1 MVIGNGLI
9 ANQFFDYD
17 NNNVIFFASGVS
29 NSLECDKQEFLK
41 EQNLIEKT
49 INNNPDKLIVY
60 FSTCSIYDSSKY
72 KSPYVLHKLHMEE
85 IIRESK
91 INYLIFRVSCAVGNG
106 GNPNLLMNYLINK
119 FRKSLPIVIHKN
131 ASRNLIDVEDVRN
144 ITLKYIDNLVYNQ
157 IVNVAY
163 VENFQITEII
173 DNIEEVF
180 DQDVTKEVLDLGE
193 HYSIYI
199 KDLNYKFEILDKNK
213 YLRNM
218 ILKYYMDK

>member
-17 NNNVIFFASGVS
+17 NENVIFFASGVS
-29 NSLECDKQEFLK
+29 NSLECDKNEFIK
-41 EQNLIEKT
+41 EQNLIENT
-49 INNNPDKLIVY
+49 ISNNPNKLLIY

-85 IIRESK
+85 IVKESK
-91 INYLIFRVSCAVGNG
+91 MNYLIFRVSSAVGDG

-131 ASRNLIDVEDVRN
+131 ASRNLIDVEDLRN
-144 ITLKYIDNLVYNQ
+144 ITLKYIENMEYNQ

-163 VENFQITEII
+163 IENFQISEII
-173 DNIEEVF
+173 DNIEIVLKKEAI
-180 DQDVTKEVLDLGE
+180 KEVMDIGE
-193 HYSIYI
+193 NYSVYI
-199 KDLNYKFEILDKNK
+199 KDLNYNFAILDKHE
-213 YLRNM
+213 YLKNM
-218 ILKYYMDK
+218 ISKYYVDK